1 MKGKGIKS
9 AIAASAL
16 SAVLCAGMLAG
27 TTFAWFTDT
36 VSSSGNRIMA
46 GNLDITATVAEQ
58 TADGAEVSYEVG
70 GETYGFGAA
79 AELTGQAIINEEGWQ
94 PGDRNAKLLTV
105 SNAEANLAAVI
116 KLDFVITDNGLTD
129 ALWFDFVRVEE
140 GAVTG
145 TLTERP
151 MDTLETFAADLE
163 FTLEAG
169 DDISFILFYG
179 MKEEAGNTYQGESFG
194 VDAYI
199 LARQAAEG
207 SEYDEAVARVATAE
221 DLAAAVAEGKTAV
234 LTEDVTVD
242 TIPVNEEGDTA
253 IVLGGNTLTT
263 NQTGSIIAEEGQTI
277 SISDGTLVAENVP
290 YAEANKA
297 ILYAGAHGTVTLS
310 DVEYST
316 SGAGIFAAG
325 EGATVKVINST
336 ISAPVY
342 GIGTNAE
349 GPYNYGVDIEI
360 VGSTVQS
367 VHSDGWTGIAVLVNV
382 PCDLR
387 IENSTI
393 VGERNAVAVRGGTA
407 TIINSTLSRPYEAE
421 GITESTIYMDTAW
434 LTGNAMPLATLLVGN
449 RSNAY
454 QYPSD
459 VTLENCTITSS
470 AAGAKTVYIYGNATE
485 ENGATLTYDAATVIA
500 PADETVDPVIVG
512 GGKVTVNGSE
522 YRIAADEAALKD
534 AFANIAEG
542 GTIVLQSDFSVT
554 RGENRPGGTPDT
566 YLNTPNVVFDLNG
579 HTITVNSPDY
589 FALSADGITI
599 RNGTIKIGKEG
610 NAYCLTVTGY
620 AKNVSIED
628 ITIIGG
634 LEITGNGTE
643 ATLRN
648 ATVYGPVSNNRYSL
662 YLAGGA
668 KLTVENSQFIA
679 DDMNVSYMYLATAN
693 DLVILNSA
701 TFDDEA
707 LPLLGSASRGQV
719 QDNRQ

>member
-1 MKGKGIKS
+1 MKGKGIKG

-145 TLTERP
+145 ALTERP

-242 TIPVNEEGDTA
+242 TIPVNEEGDTN

-263 NQTGSIIAEEGQTI
+263 NQTET
-277 SISDGTLVAENVP
+277 VV
-290 YAEANKA
+290 
-297 ILYAGAHGTVTLS
+297 AGAGKTITITDGNLNATASTDPLRSILQATAGGTIELN
-310 DVEYST
+310 DVEFT
-316 SGAGIFAAG
+316 TNATGLIAMG
-325 EGATVKVINST
+325 EDATLRIVNST
-336 ISAPVY
+336 VRAFAFCVS
-342 GIGTNAE
+342 TNAGGE
-349 GPYNYGVDIEI
+349 ENYYPDIEI
-360 VGSTVQS
+360 VDS
-367 VHSDGWTGIAVLVNV
+367 VLMTTNTNKDGWTGTAVLFNV
-382 PCDLR
+382 PGSLS
-387 IENSTI
+387 IENSTVI
-393 VGERNAVAVRGGTA
+393 GECGAVFVRGGDA
-407 TIINSTLSRPYEAE
+407 VIRNSTLSRPYEVVGAS
-421 GITESTIYMDTAW
+421 ESDIYMDRDW
-434 LTGNAMPLATLLVGN
+434 SSGNQAPLATLLIGN

-454 QYPSD
+454 QYPAN

-470 AAGAKTVYIYGNATE
+470 AAGAKTVYLYGNAAE

-512 GGKVTVNGSE
+512 GGCVTVNEPVTS
-522 YRIAADEAALKD
+522 AAELQEIM
-534 AFANIAEG
+534 NGEG
-542 GTIVLQSDFSVT
+542 GSVVLNADLDRFVT
-554 RGENRPGGTPDT
+554 
-566 YLNTPNVVFDLNG
+566 LNNDVEVTVDLNG
-579 HTITVNSPDY
+579 KRVEYLADTEGRGAFYVIQGTLNLTGDGYVNGLGDNVWSMAVWSVGGVVNISGGYYTNAGAGDDSHY
-589 FALSADGITI
+589 DLIYASN
-599 RNGTIKIGKEG
+599 NGTINISGGTFRCETPQWTLNLRDAAGQAGTAKIV
-610 NAYCLTVTGY
+610 VTG
-620 AKNVSIED
+620 
-628 ITIIGG
+628 
-634 LEITGNGTE
+634 GTFFE
-643 ATLRN
+643 FDPSKADTEPGAETTN
-648 ATVYGPVSNNRYSL
+648 FVA
-662 YLAGGA
+662 AGY
-668 KLTVENSQFIA
+668 KV
-679 DDMNVSYMYLATAN
+679 VSYT
-693 DLVILNSA
+693 
-701 TFDDEA
+701 DEEGTWYTVV
-707 LPLLGSASRGQV
+707 PEE
-719 QDNRQ
+719 

>member
-1 MKGKGIKS
+1 MKGKGIKG

-36 VSSSGNRIMA
+36 VSSNGNRIMA

-263 NQTGSIIAEEGQTI
+263 NQTGSITAASGKTI
-277 SISDGTLVAENVP
+277 SISDGTIIANGTDGSGTASIL
-290 YAEANKA
+290 YAEAGGK
-297 ILYAGAHGTVTLS
+297 IELTGVTLETNGTG
-310 DVEYST
+310 VL
-316 SGAGIFAAG
+316 A
-325 EGATVKVINST
+325 EGQDATVEVRNSHITALGFCVSSNARNESTHGIN
-336 ISAPVY
+336 I
-342 GIGTNAE
+342 
-349 GPYNYGVDIEI
+349 
-360 VGSTVQS
+360 
-367 VHSDGWTGIAVLVNV
+367 
-382 PCDLR
+382 R
-387 IENSTI
+387 IENSVLESEHVNGYCGSAVMMNVPGTLYIEDSIIIGENNAVLARGGDITI
-393 VGERNAVAVRGGTA
+393 VDSE
-407 TIINSTLSRPYEAE
+407 LSRPYAVE
-421 GITESTIYMDTAW
+421 GPDESSYYMNKDW
-434 LTGNAMPLATLLVGN
+434 GDGNLVPMATLLVGN
-449 RSNAY
+449 RSNSY
-454 QYPSD
+454 QYPAN
-459 VTLENCTITSS
+459 VALENCTITASTD
-470 AAGAKTVYIYGNATE
+470 GAKTVYIYGNAAE

-500 PADETVDPVIVG
+500 PADKTVDPVIVG
-512 GGKVTVNGSE
+512 GGWVELDVSVTPDTAQAALDAITSDVDRAAVRLSSGSYGQLELSQTKYSQYVPDEGASTSSLYRTIRFGVLSDNSSVTVNGNKM
-522 YRIAADEAALKD
+522 INTGD
-534 AFANIAEG
+534 AEG
-542 GTIVLQSDFSVT
+542 QLIKAQSVGT
-554 RGENRPGGTPDT
+554 GT
-566 YLNTPNVVFDLNG
+566 
-579 HTITVNSPDY
+579 TVNLDGNYWSGRE
-589 FALSADGITI
+589 LSAAIDISLGATDNSPIT
-599 RNGTIKIGKEG
+599 
-610 NAYCLTVTGY
+610 
-620 AKNVSIED
+620 
-628 ITIIGG
+628 
-634 LEITGNGTE
+634 
-643 ATLRN
+643 
-648 ATVYGPVSNNRYSL
+648 SL
-662 YLAGGA
+662 
-668 KLTVENSQFIA
+668 S
-679 DDMNVSYMYLATAN
+679 
-693 DLVILNSA
+693 
-701 TFDDEA
+701 
-707 LPLLGSASRGQV
+707 
-719 QDNRQ
+719 